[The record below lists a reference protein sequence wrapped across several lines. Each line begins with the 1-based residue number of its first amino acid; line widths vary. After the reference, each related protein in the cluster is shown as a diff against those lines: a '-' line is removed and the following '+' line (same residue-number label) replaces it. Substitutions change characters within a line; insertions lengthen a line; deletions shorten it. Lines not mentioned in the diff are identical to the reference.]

1 MMDMN
6 TDLLQW
12 FISLLIKRLL
22 NRNKGTENNSK
33 NKEFAE
39 ELRKPII
46 RKFEKE
52 KVHSSFIDN
61 IWGATLADMQL
72 LRIQ

>member
-1 MMDMN
+1 MIEYYMIKHLI
-6 TDLLQW
+6 LLK
-12 FISLLIKRLL
+12 SLLIKRLL

-33 NKEFAE
+33 NKEFAD

-61 IWGATLADMQL
+61 I
-72 LRIQ
+72 

>member
-1 MMDMN
+1 MIDIN

-52 KVHSSFIDN
+52 KVHH
-61 IWGATLADMQL
+61 L
-72 LRIQ
+72 L

>member
-1 MMDMN
+1 MIKHLI
-6 TDLLQW
+6 LLK
-12 FISLLIKRLL
+12 SLLIKRLL

-52 KVHSSFIDN
+52 KVHH
-61 IWGATLADMQL
+61 L
-72 LRIQ
+72 L